1 LLSHDPVARFN
12 YPFLTL
18 KERDTETGLDFF
30 EARYYSA
37 IQGRFTSVDPGG
49 SGARESDPRSWNA
62 YAYAGGNPVLFSDPD
77 GREYL
82 VCGPNGN
89 DGTCTTVSDEQFW
102 AERKAFEKTGN
113 TYTGSRD
120 FFETGQVKN
129 ADGEVVATYAQIS
142 IDDRAGQY
150 IFAIRG
156 AVDPIPMATAQFFGI
171 SAVLGTGGGVLYYAL
186 APVLAPTVTSLG
198 LRAATALPA
207 VPSAIEKLQKLGI
220 SVERANAIIQSPASQ
235 KLIDHANNGNIN
247 HVQEVGGKL
256 IRITTD
262 PTGQRI
268 ISAGII
274 RANSITNGI
283 ANGRFTPKK

>member
-1 LLSHDPVARFN
+1 
-12 YPFLTL
+12 
-18 KERDTETGLDFF
+18 
-30 EARYYSA
+30 
-37 IQGRFTSVDPGG
+37 
-49 SGARESDPRSWNA
+49 
-62 YAYAGGNPVLFSDPD
+62 
-77 GREYL
+77 
-82 VCGPNGN
+82 
-89 DGTCTTVSDEQFW
+89 VSDEQFW

-198 LRAATALPA
+198 LRAATVLPA

-220 SVERANAIIQSPASQ
+220 SVERTNAIIQSPASQ

-268 ISAGII
+268 ISAGIM

-283 ANGRFTPKK
+283 ANARFTPKK